1 MKKDFFKEYALPII
15 AVVIFLLAFIWL
27 GTRVTIESNSN
38 SVEDWLPD
46 YYQETRDYRWFLDH
60 FPFESF
66 VVVSWK
72 DCTLADSE
80 RIEFFA
86 QKLVPEQT
94 IDNFSL
100 MAPSTEIEATLNL
113 EKAPS
118 LINVDKIQ
126 EQRRIEKRLEAEK
139 IQSEQDKLQP
149 QEKQTAGKP
158 AEKKSEAPKADDE
171 RTPFKTVMTGPR
183 LLRLLEQSYS
193 RLPGSARAE
202 ELRTELINRLKGTLI
217 GPDGKSTAV
226 IVTLEKGNRNGKEM
240 KKVLD
245 KIRALSVECGLPDTV
260 QINGGT
266 GLQRIGR
273 ALYEF
278 YQETVYGRIPNLNG
292 LIMGGPPTDNV
303 ALDQEGERTL
313 YRLAGICALIGLTLS
328 IICLRSIR
336 LTMFVFWVALL
347 SAGISMAL
355 VSATGGTCDAI
366 LLSMPALVYII
377 AMSGSI
383 HLVNYYHDAIKENGL
398 AHAAERSVK
407 HAFKPTFFAQFTTA
421 IGLGSLY
428 ASHLTPIVKFGFY
441 SAIGVLITL
450 LLMFLY
456 LPALLYFYPSKKF
469 AELYGGK
476 GDAAADGWI
485 TRVWTKIGSF
495 NIRHHTLT
503 LVILLAVMIFLGLQ
517 LKSMKV
523 SVKMMN
529 FFSPDADI
537 IANYTWLEEKLGPL
551 VPMELVIAFDNNRLP
566 QSVFD
571 TTERLR
577 LVNRISDSLK
587 KDLHED
593 VGGTLSVGLF
603 TPDIDAI
610 LNTDPASPPE
620 RNNFRYTAVSSV
632 IEKTINNNRSNLK
645 DYLTIEGNPT
655 IDELHQYFKE
665 KCAGR
670 EKDLT
675 EQKDQL
681 NIKMKEKGFSLA
693 ETIEQI
699 GRDPAEERKTAG
711 SGPNV
716 KPNPF
721 ISDVKNLMKSQTEL
735 AELQEINLAFQESR
749 TLLASSKINC
759 LKDMNTFVSKEH
771 PFLTLS
777 LKQTQ
782 LLHKAVSLWQQ
793 EKGIDLW
800 RISIRVWALKKDI
813 DYSKF
818 INDVK
823 KVVEPIMAQT
833 NEKLQQT
840 IISAGGVL
848 SEMEEPEEFHRDN
861 TKLSPE
867 EIKGRNRSMGI
878 THSTDIVYPSGISA
892 KYTGMV
898 PLVYKTQHEL
908 INGLT
913 QSLLWAFVLIAV
925 VVIFIYKDWSV
936 VFVAMPSNIFPV
948 VVVFG
953 YMAWRGILVDVG
965 TMMTA
970 SVALGVAVDDTIHYL
985 TWFNDSIDRGDDIDE
1000 AARKAYRRCA
1010 AAMLESSIISGLG
1023 LFAFAFSTF
1032 VPTQRFGIMM
1042 LAILWAAVMGDLL
1055 MLPAILTSPIGKFYV
1070 NRRRRKS
1077 LNRQKQ
1083 LETES

>member
-27 GTRVTIESNSN
+27 GTKATIESNSN

-46 YYQETRDYRWFLDH
+46 YYQETRDYRWFLEH

-72 DCTLADSE
+72 DCTLDDAE

-100 MAPSTEIEATLNL
+100 MAPTTEIEAMLNL
-113 EKAPS
+113 EKSPS
-118 LINVDKIQ
+118 LIDIDKIQ
-126 EQRRIEKRLEAEK
+126 EQRQLQGEHQTEKVSLEPTSDTKAVK
-139 IQSEQDKLQP
+139 VNSGP
-149 QEKQTAGKP
+149 NAN
-158 AEKKSEAPKADDE
+158 APKEE
-171 RTPFKTVMTGPR
+171 RSPFKTVMTGPR

-193 RLPGSARAE
+193 RLPGSGGRPE
-202 ELRTELINRLKGTLI
+202 ELQQELIDRLKGTLV

-226 IVTLEKGNRNGKEM
+226 IITLEKGNRNGKEM

-245 KIRALSVECGLPDTV
+245 KIRELSVECGLPSSTK
-260 QINGGT
+260 ITTGT
-266 GLQRIGR
+266 GMQRIGR

-278 YQETVYGRIPNLNG
+278 YHETVYGRAPNLNG

-336 LTMFVFWVALL
+336 LTMFVFWVGIL
-347 SAGISMAL
+347 SAGIALAL
-355 VSATGGTCDAI
+355 VSATGGTCDSI

-383 HLVNYYHDAIKENGL
+383 HLINYYNDAIKEGGL
-398 AHAAERSVK
+398 AGAAERSVK

-456 LPALLYFYPSKKF
+456 LPALLYFYPSKKY

-476 GDAAADGWI
+476 GEDAHSDWI
-485 TRVWTKIGSF
+485 TRFWAWAGALNVRYYKI
-495 NIRHHTLT
+495 T
-503 LVILLAVMIFLGLQ
+503 LVIMFGLMIFLGLQ
-517 LKSMKV
+517 LKNMNV
-523 SVKMMN
+523 SVKMMS

-551 VPMELVIAFDNNRLP
+551 VPMELVVSFDNSRLP
-566 QSVFD
+566 QSIFD

-577 LVNRISDSLK
+577 LINRISDSLK
-587 KDLHED
+587 KELHED
-593 VGGTLSVGLF
+593 IGGTLSVGLF

-610 LNTDPASPPE
+610 LNTDPSSPPQK
-620 RNNFRYTAVSSV
+620 NNFRYTAIGSV

-645 DYLTIEGNPT
+645 DYLAIEGNPT
-655 IDELHQYFKE
+655 IAELQDFFKTKSQKLE
-665 KCAGR
+665 KIFNER
-670 EKDLT
+670 RNDL
-675 EQKDQL
+675 DA
-681 NIKMKEKGFSLA
+681 KMKADGFSLA
-693 ETIEQI
+693 KTSEQI
-699 GRDPAEERKTAG
+699 HQENAGQTVSTNQNNKT
-711 SGPNV
+711 
-716 KPNPF
+716 PNPF
-721 ISDVKNLMKSQTEL
+721 LSDVRNIIRDEETLRECQTIVQI
-735 AELQEINLAFQESR
+735 LQENQY
-749 TLLASSKINC
+749 LLQTAEIKC
-759 LKDMNTFVSKEH
+759 LKDMINFLPKER
-771 PFLTLS
+771 PFRSLS
-777 LKQTQ
+777 LKETQ
-782 LLHKAVSLWQQ
+782 LLNKAAEFWQQ

-823 KVVEPIMAQT
+823 KVVEPIMAET
-833 NEKLQQT
+833 NEKLT
-840 IISAGGVL
+840 KTVIEAGGTVPDMEQPEKFKKGAATAK
-848 SEMEEPEEFHRDN
+848 SEVQV
-861 TKLSPE
+861 
-867 EIKGRNRSMGI
+867 RNRLMGAA
-878 THSTDIVYPSGISA
+878 HATDLVYPTGLSA

-913 QSLLWAFVLIAV
+913 QSLFWAFVLIAFV
-925 VVIFIYKDWSV
+925 VTFIYRDWAV

-953 YMAWRGILVDVG
+953 YMAWTGIMVDVG

-985 TWFNDSIDRGDDIDE
+985 TWFNDAIDHGDDVKE
-1000 AARKAYRRCA
+1000 AARKAYKRCA
-1010 AAMLESSIISGLG
+1010 PAMLESSIISGLG

-1032 VPTQRFGIMM
+1032 VPTQRFGVMM
-1042 LAILWAAVMGDLL
+1042 LAILWAAVAGDLF
-1055 MLPAILTSPIGKFYV
+1055 MLPALLVSPFGKFYI
-1070 NRRRRKS
+1070 NRRRNGNKR
-1077 LNRQKQ
+1077 RQKKIEAQ
-1083 LETES
+1083 NTNAAV